1 MAFPPFQS
9 RCQAPVPG
17 HAAPSMVLTPAPG
30 PAAAG
35 GLGAG
40 PPPGPGRQLARHQ
53 HPRVTP
59 RRSPPTRPSAAATAA
74 ASTSGTPQ
82 RRRQPPAALRCLPT
96 RSSRLTS
103 LHARMRSHAH
113 VRAHERRAPIS
124 AGTRRCSRAAS
135 ARPSRILCF
144 AAAGGPRTLSHVH
157 PFGIRGVKHALLLL
171 RSRGPRGT
179 PPGLIRRRAFRW
191 LKRARKH
198 VVCICARAWLPAA
211 ETCPKPWWRGRSPA
225 RALSRATGRLA
236 ARARR
241 RRSRCIAGM
250 RWVRAGR
257 RGTPA
262 APSRQ

>member
-1 MAFPPFQS
+1 MLLEYRELAALIALPPFQS
-9 RCQAPVPG
+9 RCRAPVPG

-59 RRSPPTRPSAAATAA
+59 RRSPPTRPSAAAMAA

-144 AAAGGPRTLSHVH
+144 AAAGGPRTLSRVH

-171 RSRGPRGT
+171 RSPR
-179 PPGLIRRRAFRW
+179 AAW
-191 LKRARKH
+191 DS
-198 VVCICARAWLPAA
+198 ARAYPAAGFPVA
-211 ETCPKPWWRGRSPA
+211 ETCPETCCVY
-225 RALSRATGRLA
+225 L
-236 ARARR
+236 RARVA
-241 RRSRCIAGM
+241 SG
-250 RWVRAGR
+250 G
-257 RGTPA
+257 
-262 APSRQ
+262 